1 MLIFTDIYENI
12 YTWKKLSKNNNT
24 PYYIYKNRK
33 PKARIQ
39 KSTYM
44 YGATDISSMPPYI

>member
-24 PYYIYKNRK
+24 PYYIYNNRK
-33 PKARIQ
+33 P
-39 KSTYM
+39 
-44 YGATDISSMPPYI
+44 SMKRAKKKQDYKH